1 MVIFAAMIS
10 ERKTAFDIFSEDA
23 VAALRD
29 MLDEPRRILI
39 TTHKNPDGDAIGSSL
54 GLWWV
59 LMRLGHDVRIV
70 VPNQFDHFLAWMP
83 GSEEII
89 NAWRE
94 MKLAGTLFQ
103 DAEIIFC
110 LDFSA
115 SKRVGD
121 LEDALT
127 TSLATKVMVDH
138 HLDPESWP
146 DHLFHVEGISSTA
159 ELVFRLVHQLGH
171 GELIDQNVAQ
181 CLYTGLM
188 TDTGSFRFS
197 STTADVHRITASL
210 LDTGIDQSR
219 IHNLVYDQFSETRTR
234 FLGYLLFERLK
245 VITSRN
251 TAYITIH
258 IEDIKRFDVK
268 SGDTEGVVNYGLSLK
283 GINFAVLMKETPEGT
298 KLSFRSIGS
307 FPCNDF
313 ASHFGGGGHHNAS
326 GGRVD
331 LTLPET
337 EQKFLGLLEE
347 YRHQLDY

>member
-1 MVIFAAMIS
+1 MIS
-10 ERKTAFDIFSEDA
+10 ERKADLAMFAEAD
-23 VAALRD
+23 VAQLRE
-29 MLDEPRRILI
+29 LLSEPRRICI
-39 TTHKNPDGDAIGSSL
+39 TTHKNPDGDAIGSTL

-59 LMRLGHDVRIV
+59 LMRLGHDVRVV
-70 VPNQFDHFLAWMP
+70 VPNAFDHFLAWMP

-89 NAWRE
+89 NAWRQT
-94 MKLAGTLFQ
+94 KLAEELFR
-103 DAEIIFC
+103 DAEIVFC
-110 LDFSA
+110 LDFGA

-127 TSLATKVMVDH
+127 TSLATKVMIDH

-146 DHLFHVEGISSTA
+146 DLLFHKDGMSSTA
-159 ELVFRLVHQLGH
+159 ELVYRLFVQLGH
-171 GELIDQNVAQ
+171 LDLVDDKVAQ

-197 STTADVHRITASL
+197 STTADVHRITARL
-210 LDTGIDQSR
+210 LDTGIDPGA
-219 IHNLVYDQFSETRTR
+219 IHNHVYDNFSETRTR
-234 FLGYLLFERLK
+234 FLGYLLFERMV
-245 VITSRN
+245 VIPHRH

-258 IEDIKRFDVK
+258 IEDIQRFDVK
-268 SGDTEGVVNYGLSLK
+268 AGDTEGVVNYGLSLK

-298 KLSFRSIGS
+298 KLSFRSIGQ
-307 FPCNDF
+307 FACNDF

-337 EQKFLGLLEE
+337 EKKFLSLLEE